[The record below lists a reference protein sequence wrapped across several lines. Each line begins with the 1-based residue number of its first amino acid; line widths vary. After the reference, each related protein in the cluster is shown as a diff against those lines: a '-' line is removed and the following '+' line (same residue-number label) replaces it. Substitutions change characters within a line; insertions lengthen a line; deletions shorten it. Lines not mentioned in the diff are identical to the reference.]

1 MLPPVTQ
8 ESLIKLAEGNYIFD
22 MEKHER
28 KHMLSTW
35 SHEMSLNVKEAAE
48 KYIAES
54 AEEDKKVN
62 NRIKFLLDEYR
73 ELERE
78 VYARKQQQE

>member
-1 MLPPVTQ
+1 
-8 ESLIKLAEGNYIFD
+8 
-22 MEKHER
+22 
-28 KHMLSTW
+28 
-35 SHEMSLNVKEAAE
+35 MSLNIKEAAE

-54 AEEDKKVN
+54 VEEDKKLN
-62 NRIKFLLDEYR
+62 ARIKFLLDEYR